1 MALDHPEPLTEEEW
15 NSLLRKL
22 NTPATKEQK
31 TMMHNSIING
41 KKIET
46 FI

>member
-1 MALDHPEPLTEEEW
+1 MALDHPQPLTEKEW
-15 NSLLRKL
+15 KSFIQKL

-31 TMMHNSIING
+31 RMMNNSVING